1 VRIGNAQDDLLA
13 FAEATGIP
21 VATAWTHDLIPSD
34 HPLFAGRPGTIGTR
48 AGNFCLQAADFLVV
62 IGSRLNLR
70 QISYNWA
77 RFAPDAFIAQV
88 DIDTAELAK
97 PFVRPALGIVA
108 DARCFLRTL
117 AMRSTAVT
125 LPDFGEWSRWCRG
138 LQARYPVRQAHQT
151 LAPDLNPYAVVDQI
165 FAQLRDDEIIVC
177 GNASACI
184 LPFQVAR
191 LRAGQRMFSNSGSA
205 SMGYDLPAAIG
216 AALGGGGRR
225 VICFAGDG
233 SLQMNIQELQ
243 TLKTLGVPVL
253 IIVLANGGYLS
264 IRQTHENFFGRVV
277 GATPESGVEFPD
289 YSKIAAAYGLAA
301 ARISSPADLPALE
314 TMLTRNGPALIQ
326 IDVDPQQP
334 FEPRIKSRMLEDG
347 TFATPELDDMFPF
360 LPAEEL
366 AAVRAEAILLRAH
379 VTH

>member
-1 VRIGNAQDDLLA
+1 
-13 FAEATGIP
+13 
-21 VATAWTHDLIPSD
+21 
-34 HPLFAGRPGTIGTR
+34 
-48 AGNFCLQAADFLVV
+48 
-62 IGSRLNLR
+62 
-70 QISYNWA
+70 
-77 RFAPDAFIAQV
+77 
-88 DIDTAELAK
+88 
-97 PFVRPALGIVA
+97 
-108 DARCFLRTL
+108 
-117 AMRSTAVT
+117 M
-125 LPDFGEWSRWCRG
+125 
-138 LQARYPVRQAHQT
+138 
-151 LAPDLNPYAVVDQI
+151 
-165 FAQLRDDEIIVC
+165 
-177 GNASACI
+177 
-184 LPFQVAR
+184 
-191 LRAGQRMFSNSGSA
+191 
-205 SMGYDLPAAIG
+205 
-216 AALGGGGRR
+216 
-225 VICFAGDG
+225 
-233 SLQMNIQELQ
+233 
-243 TLKTLGVPVL
+243 PVL
-253 IIVLANGGYLS
+253 NILLANGGYLS